1 MHDLP
6 HPKEKNMTYYTI
18 HDLVIGETGDPDH
31 PALVGVG
38 PSVIKTTQSEFN
50 VAVAMM
56 TTQNR
61 RFGRQLQLREKGD
74 LSNNPTLRNSN
85 ERNGGNDND

>member
-1 MHDLP
+1 
-6 HPKEKNMTYYTI
+6 MTYYTI

-56 TTQNR
+56 TNQNR
-61 RFGRQLQLREKGD
+61 RFGRQQQLKERGD
-74 LSNNPTLRNSN
+74 LSNNPIFRNSD
-85 ERNGGNDND
+85 RSNGSGNND

>member
-1 MHDLP
+1 
-6 HPKEKNMTYYTI
+6 MTYYTI

-56 TTQNR
+56 TNQNR
-61 RFGRQLQLREKGD
+61 RFGRKQQLKERGD
-74 LSNNPTLRNSN
+74 LSNSSTLRNS
-85 ERNGGNDND
+85 NGGNDND